1 VPPESR
7 KTVLAESVIGV
18 VPRRI
23 RFVPPGS
30 LVEVTCRTIQG
41 RLLLRPSPILRDLT
55 LGVLARAARLYPV
68 EIHAFAFLSN
78 HFHLLLS
85 VADAQRLAAFMGY
98 LNSNLAREAGR
109 LIRWKEKFWGRRYQA
124 ILVSAEETCQV
135 TRLRYIL
142 SHGAKEGLVASPA
155 DWPGAHCAPF
165 LLSGGPIRGRWI
177 DHTLEHRA
185 SRKGIVLRPQ
195 DLVAEETLGLAPIPC
210 WTRLGKDRYRAR
222 VAEMVEGIEREAART
237 IAETGKPIA
246 GRAFVER
253 QDPRLEPNRIKK
265 GPAPLAHAFSRQVRR
280 EIHEA
285 YSVFLSAFRRASDR
299 FRQGALDACFPDGSF
314 PPALPFRSSA
324 PAT

>member
-1 VPPESR
+1 MS
-7 KTVLAESVIGV
+7 
-18 VPRRI
+18 RRI

-30 LVEVTCRTIQG
+30 LVEVTCRTVQG

-68 EIHAFAFLSN
+68 EVHAFAFLSN
-78 HFHLLLS
+78 HFHLLLT

-109 LIRWKEKFWGRRYQA
+109 LIRWREKFWGRRYQA
-124 ILVSAEETCQV
+124 ILISSEESCQV
-135 TRLRYIL
+135 GRLLYIL

-155 DWPGAHCAPF
+155 EWPGAHCAPF
-165 LLSGGPIRGRWI
+165 LLSGQAVRGRWI
-177 DHTLEHRA
+177 NHTLEHRA
-185 SRKGIVLRPQ
+185 NRKGIVLESR
-195 DLVAEETLGLAPIPC
+195 DLVEEETLELTPLPC
-210 WTRLGKDRYRAR
+210 WAHLEKDRYRAR
-222 VAEMVEGIEREAART
+222 VAEMIERVEGDAART
-237 IAETGKPIA
+237 IAETGQPVA

-280 EIHEA
+280 EIREA
-285 YSVFLSAFRRASDR
+285 YSLFLTAYRRASDR

-314 PPALPFRSSA
+314 PPALPFRAAA
-324 PAT
+324 PVT